1 MVQASGAP
9 STGEVSA
16 WLEKWLRFHHTWR
29 VRTMLAYGVTTIVAM
44 VASTAGG
51 IVAALKWQWSNE
63 WAAALAGLT
72 AVALA
77 IEKSLLFRE
86 KWRLHLTVYL
96 ELEAIKLKFET
107 GQCAQKCTVDQA
119 AAVLSRYG
127 HDLPIGPRE
136 AG

>member
-1 MVQASGAP
+1 MRNDANSLGLDGQLMSLFV
-9 STGEVSA
+9 
-16 WLEKWLRFHHTWR
+16 
-29 VRTMLAYGVTTIVAM
+29 IV
-44 VASTAGG
+44 
-51 IVAALKWQWSNE
+51 L
-63 WAAALAGLT
+63 AAAEA